1 MRACFLYSELVT
13 GILALTILSVTFV
26 RADKPMD
33 AEAGEVRLAVF
44 DMDVSP
50 PPGSHLAYDTAINS
64 WDLGLRAKG
73 IVLTG
78 GGKPIVLC
86 AVDWIGIANES
97 YDAFCQALAD
107 AAGTV
112 PERVAL
118 HTVHQH
124 DAPVCDFSSERIL
137 REAGLDPLSFDGTF
151 AREVIH
157 RLKKTVEISMKN
169 AQTITHVG
177 MGQAE
182 VFQVASNRRI
192 LDVEGHVRATRWTAC
207 TDEALRAEP
216 VGVIDPM
223 VSLISFWNGEKP
235 VAVLTYYA
243 VHPQSYY
250 RTGVA
255 NPDFPGIARFLRQMA
270 VPEALHIHFNGA
282 GADVGAGKYND
293 GSPENRLVLAQRLAD
308 GMKRAWEDTVREPVT
323 GDSVGWTYEPVT
335 LPPAGDLKNSGTALS
350 EEDLVSLSN
359 SLSKVAWL
367 QRLENGKQINVSCL
381 RIGKV
386 RIVHLP
392 GEPFV
397 KFQLETKALNP
408 DLFIAVA
415 GYGDYAPGYIGTVDA
430 YEQGGYE
437 TGPASGVAPEAGI
450 VLMQA
455 IRKLLDENP
464 ESRQGP

>member
-1 MRACFLYSELVT
+1 
-13 GILALTILSVTFV
+13 
-26 RADKPMD
+26 
-33 AEAGEVRLAVF
+33 
-44 DMDVSP
+44 
-50 PPGSHLAYDTAINS
+50 
-64 WDLGLRAKG
+64 
-73 IVLTG
+73 
-78 GGKPIVLC
+78 
-86 AVDWIGIANES
+86 
-97 YDAFCQALAD
+97 
-107 AAGTV
+107 
-112 PERVAL
+112 
-118 HTVHQH
+118 
-124 DAPVCDFSSERIL
+124 
-137 REAGLDPLSFDGTF
+137 
-151 AREVIH
+151 
-157 RLKKTVEISMKN
+157 MKN
-169 AQTITHVG
+169 AQPITHVG

-192 LDVEGHVRATRWTAC
+192 LDVDGHVRATRWTSC
-207 TDEALRAEP
+207 TDAALRAEP

-235 VAVLTYYA
+235 VAVLSYYA

-293 GSPENRLVLAQRLAD
+293 GSPENRLVLAERLAD
-308 GMKRAWEDTVREPVT
+308 GMKRAWEGTVREPVT
-323 GDSVGWTYEPVT
+323 GDSVGWAFEPVT
-335 LPPAGDLKNSGTALS
+335 LPPAEDLKKSGTKLS
-350 EEDLVSLSN
+350 EEDLISLSN
-359 SLSKVAWL
+359 GLSKVAWL
-367 QRLENGKQINVSCL
+367 QRLEKGKKINVSCL

-397 KFQLETKALNP
+397 KFQLETKAVNP

-430 YEQGGYE
+430 YGQGGYE

-450 VLMQA
+450 VLMKA

-464 ESRQGP
+464 RSHPGP